1 MSMPGINPLPFRMSK
16 RYKNQK
22 SLSQALEEFIRT
34 NRLRHGIDKVD
45 ARAAWNE
52 VMGPGVKTYTTQ
64 VELRH
69 DTLYVSLSS
78 AVLREEL
85 SMGQSKIIQ
94 MLNEALGKDLI
105 RNVVLR

>member
-1 MSMPGINPLPFRMSK
+1 MSPRNLEMSK

-22 SLSQALEEFIRT
+22 SLSQALDEFIRK
-34 NRLRHGIDKVD
+34 NRLRHGMDKVD
-45 ARAAWNE
+45 ARSAWKQ
-52 VMGPGVKTYTTQ
+52 VMGPGVLNYTTH

-85 SMGQSKIIQ
+85 SMGKSKIAQ
-94 MLNEALGKDLI
+94 MLNEVLGKDLVK
-105 RNVVLR
+105 NVVLR